1 MNFRKVQ
8 DPFWAN
14 SVVIPRRLFFI
25 MLKVELGQFIKGVI
39 TQNEQVVSSFIL
51 DFADLIINRQF
62 RDGFSHFKQT

>member
-51 DFADLIINRQF
+51 DFVDLIINRQF

>member
-39 TQNEQVVSSFIL
+39 TQNEQVVSNFIL
-51 DFADLIINRQF
+51 DFVDLIINRQF